1 MQNKPTLILLLFI
14 IISLNSCKKEKVE
27 HPLPKWF
34 LKRSWSMVSLKLNG
48 TEVPDT
54 MTKYFNEYKFQFNEF
69 CDPLNRCY
77 YTCSYFKKDWA
88 FIDDLNSR
96 PSIELF
102 EDGVI
107 SGYRF
112 CYIAPY
118 EYFPYPI
125 PSLKSLK
132 ITSINKEEMR
142 LISNVQTPEVYEVVF
157 RSKVE

>member
-14 IISLNSCKKEKVE
+14 IICLNSCKKEKVE

-34 LKRSWSMVSLKLNG
+34 LKRSWSMISLKLNG

-54 MTKYFNEYKFQFNEF
+54 MTKYFNEYKFQFYDN

-77 YTCSYFKKDWA
+77 YGCVYNNNKGVIYDEYSVRPSLELFVGGVIEGFRFCHIYPSSYFT
-88 FIDDLNSR
+88 
-96 PSIELF
+96 
-102 EDGVI
+102 
-107 SGYRF
+107 
-112 CYIAPY
+112 
-118 EYFPYPI
+118 YPI
-125 PSLKSLK
+125 PSLQSLK

-142 LISNVQTPEVYEVVF
+142 LISNVQNPEKYEVVF